1 MIVELDIFSGQPNP
15 TWELSAEQQREL
27 ERRVT
32 ALVRQKVPARVFDG
46 LGYRGLIV
54 RDPGDAKSSFRVGS
68 GCVVR
73 GETAYDDP
81 GHTLEEWLVRTGKGK
96 IDERLIGAALES
108 MGTPG
113 R

>member
-32 ALVRQKVPARVFDG
+32 ALVRQKVPARIFDG
-46 LGYRGLIV
+46 LGYRGMIV
-54 RDPGDAKSSFRVGS
+54 RERGNPNPSLRVGS
-68 GCVVR
+68 GSLVR
-73 GETAYDDP
+73 GDTVYEDP
-81 GHTLEEWLVRTGKGK
+81 GRAFEAWLVGTGKGK

-108 MGTPG
+108 MGKPD